1 MEELQTNLGT
11 IFLTRLALGNIQQV
25 VVPTILA
32 YLKEKEQTKGVTDEV
47 SEVEKTFFMVWP
59 SPPSL

>member
-1 MEELQTNLGT
+1 
-11 IFLTRLALGNIQQV
+11 
-25 VVPTILA
+25 VPTILA